1 MDGQLILSNGWLS
14 TWKGRHGVFSVRLH
28 GEAGGADQQ
37 GVARAQRELPGI
49 IEKYR
54 PEDVFNIDETGLFYR
69 QAVSDLIKATCTYI
83 AHLYMTVHMTSLLG
97 TCT

>member
-14 TWKGRHGVFSVRLH
+14 RWKGWHGVFSVRLH

-54 PEDVFNIDETGLFYR
+54 PEDVFNIDETGFI
-69 QAVSDLIKATCTYI
+69 Q
-83 AHLYMTVHMTSLLG
+83 TSSK
-97 TCT
+97 

>member
-14 TWKGRHGVFSVRLH
+14 RTASVMELH

-49 IEKYR
+49 IER
-54 PEDVFNIDETGLFYR
+54 TSSISMR
-69 QAVSDLIKATCTYI
+69 QGYFTNKQHESIKAHSPFVYDGTYDFSCT
-83 AHLYMTVHMTSLLG
+83 
-97 TCT
+97 